1 MDQERKRREGF
12 KIMARYTGP
21 KHRLAR
27 KEGVNLLDKSSQ
39 SLMRRLAT
47 PPGIH
52 GKKRKRRLSEYG
64 LQLREKQKAKT
75 TYGLLEKQFKKVVHT
90 VQKEKGDT
98 KELIVAFLETRLDN
112 LVYRL
117 GFAKTRY
124 MSRQFVSHGHILV
137 NGKKLSIPSY
147 QVKVN
152 DVILLS
158 EKLQKNPVVMELA
171 QEEEYTVLPFL
182 KKQGFMGKLERMP
195 KLEDVQVPFDLQLI
209 IEYYS
214 R

>member
-1 MDQERKRREGF
+1 MG
-12 KIMARYTGP
+12 RYTGP

-39 SLMRRLAT
+39 SLLRRLNV

-52 GKKRKRRLSEYG
+52 GKKRKRRLSEFG

-75 TYGLLEKQFKKVVHT
+75 TYGLLEKQFKKIVQT
-90 VQKEKGDT
+90 VQGKKGDT
-98 KELIVAFLETRLDN
+98 KELIVSLLETRLDS

-124 MSRQFVSHGHILV
+124 MARQFVSHGHILV
-137 NGKKLSIPSY
+137 NGKKLTIPSY
-147 QVKVN
+147 QAKIN
-152 DVILLS
+152 DVISLS
-158 EKLQKNPVVMELA
+158 PKMQNNAQVLELA
-171 QEEEYTVLPFL
+171 KEERVILPFL
-182 KKQGFMGKLERMP
+182 KKQGLAGKLERMP
-195 KLEDVQVPFDLQLI
+195 KMEDTQVPFDLQLI

>member
-1 MDQERKRREGF
+1 
-12 KIMARYTGP
+12 MARYTGP
-21 KHRLAR
+21 KHRLSR

-39 SLMRRLAT
+39 SLMRRLNT

-52 GKKRKRRLSEYG
+52 GKKRKRRLSEFG

-75 TYGLLEKQFKKVVHT
+75 TYGLLEKQFKKIVQT
-90 VQKEKGDT
+90 VQGKKGDT
-98 KELIVAFLETRLDN
+98 KELIVGLLETRLDN

-124 MSRQFVSHGHILV
+124 MARQFVSHGHVLV
-137 NGKKLSIPSY
+137 NGRKLTIPSY
-147 QVKVN
+147 QVKLN
-152 DVILLS
+152 DVISLS
-158 EKLQKNPVVMELA
+158 EKMQKNPAVLELA
-171 QEEEYTVLPFL
+171 KEEERIILPFI
-182 KKQGFMGKLERMP
+182 KKQGLLGKLERMP
-195 KLEDVQVPFDLQLI
+195 KMQDIQVPFDLQLI

>member
-1 MDQERKRREGF
+1 
-12 KIMARYTGP
+12 MARYTGP

-27 KEGVNLLDKSSQ
+27 KEGVNLLDKTSQ
-39 SLMRRLAT
+39 SLLRRINI
-47 PPGIH
+47 PPGVH

-75 TYGLLEKQFKKVVHT
+75 VYGLLEKQFKGL
-90 VQKEKGDT
+90 VQAVRKQKGDT
-98 KELIVAFLETRLDN
+98 KELILSTLETRLDN

-124 MSRQFVSHGHILV
+124 MARQLVSHGHVTV
-137 NGKKLSIPSY
+137 NSKRVSIPSY
-147 QVKVN
+147 KVKVD
-152 DVILLS
+152 DVISLSIKMQGNPQVVELL
-158 EKLQKNPVVMELA
+158 K
-171 QEEEYTVLPFL
+171 EENEPLPFL
-182 KKQGFMGKLERMP
+182 EKKGIVGKLTRMP
-195 KLEDVQVPFDLQLI
+195 KTSDLLVPFDMQLI

>member
-1 MDQERKRREGF
+1 
-12 KIMARYTGP
+12 MARYTGP

-27 KEGVNLLDKSSQ
+27 KEGVNLLDKTSQ
-39 SLMRRLAT
+39 SLMRRLNT

-52 GKKRKRRLSEYG
+52 GKKRKKRLSEYG

-75 TYGLLEKQFKKVVHT
+75 TYGLLEKQFKRL
-90 VQKEKGDT
+90 VQAVRQKKGDT
-98 KELIVAFLETRLDN
+98 KELIIAALETRLDN
-112 LVYRL
+112 IVFRL

-124 MSRQFVSHGHILV
+124 MSRQFVSHGHVWV

-147 QVKVN
+147 QVMVG
-152 DVILLS
+152 DVITLS
-158 EKLQKNPVVMELA
+158 PKMQKNAKVLELA
-171 QEEEYTVLPFL
+171 EEESAIILPFL
-182 KKQGFMGKLERMP
+182 NKKGPMGKLERMP
-195 KLEDVQVPFDLQLI
+195 KIEDVQVPFNLQLI

>member
-1 MDQERKRREGF
+1 MG
-12 KIMARYTGP
+12 RYTGP

-39 SLMRRLAT
+39 SLMRRLNT

-98 KELIVAFLETRLDN
+98 KELIVSFLETRLDN

-124 MSRQFVSHGHILV
+124 MARQFVSHGHVLV

-147 QVKVN
+147 QAKVN
-152 DVILLS
+152 DVISLS
-158 EKLQKNPVVMELA
+158 EKVQKNPVVMELA
-171 QEEEYTVLPFL
+171 DDEEAVILPFL
-182 KKQGFMGKLERMP
+182 KKKGFLGKLERMP
-195 KLEDVQVPFDLQLI
+195 KMEDVQVPFDLQLI

>member
-1 MDQERKRREGF
+1 
-12 KIMARYTGP
+12 MARYTGP
-21 KHRLAR
+21 KHRLLR

-39 SLMRRLAT
+39 SLMRRLST

-52 GKKRKRRLSEYG
+52 GKKRKRRLSEFG

-75 TYGLLEKQFKKVVHT
+75 TYGLLEKQFKKIVQT
-90 VQKEKGDT
+90 VQGKKGDT
-98 KELIVAFLETRLDN
+98 KELIVGLLETRLDN
-112 LVYRL
+112 LVYRF

-124 MSRQFVSHGHILV
+124 MARQFVSHGHVLV

-147 QVKVN
+147 QVKVD
-152 DVILLS
+152 DVISLS
-158 EKLQKNPVVMELA
+158 EKMRKNLQVVELA
-171 QEEEYTVLPFL
+171 KEEEQVFLPFL
-182 KKQGFMGKLERMP
+182 KKQGPLGKLERMP
-195 KLEDVQVPFDLQLI
+195 KMEDIQVPFDLQLI